1 MPSLNE
7 DYQALGYESTSILL
21 NADEMFT
28 TVAMGC
34 VTCVIVF
41 GARALL
47 FTLRSN
53 LKEMEEEL
61 ENFGTEEGLQRKQTE
76 VVDLNNPT
84 PPKKPS
90 AAKKKVRRWARSKLA
105 IS

>member
-1 MPSLNE
+1 M
-7 DYQALGYESTSILL
+7 
-21 NADEMFT
+21 
-28 TVAMGC
+28 
-34 VTCVIVF
+34 
-41 GARALL
+41 
-47 FTLRSN
+47 FTLRPN

-90 AAKKKVRRWARSKLA
+90 VAKKKVRQWARSKILFHEFVFRESQSYELR
-105 IS
+105 I